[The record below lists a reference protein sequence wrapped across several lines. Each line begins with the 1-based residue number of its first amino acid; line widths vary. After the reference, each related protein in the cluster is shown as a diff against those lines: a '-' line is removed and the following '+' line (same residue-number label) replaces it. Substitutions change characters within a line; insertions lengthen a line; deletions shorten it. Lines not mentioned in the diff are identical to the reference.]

1 MIIEFPKTPKNKTSE
16 QNPTTSKEYLKKCKQ
31 ILTEEDYMYLCVCI
45 LDVEEYNTSSNDMKD
60 IVDTYFSFKG

>member
-45 LDVEEYNTSSNDMKD
+45 LDKDEYTKAETYVQN
-60 IVDTYFSFKG
+60 IVNSYFRFKY